1 MCFFLKEMFLIGYSS
16 IFENMRMWC
25 GLSQKRVVRSKCDI
39 YVLVNC
45 LWYLKRFGIF
55 KCNIFGYF
63 HGWYLKRFGIFKCNI
78 FGYFHGWYL
87 KRFGIF
93 KCNIF
98 GHFHGWYL
106 KRFGIFKCNIF
117 EYFHGWYLKRF
128 GIFKCNIFGYFHGK
142 SENGRNCIQNTMQDE
157 YINCSLLHENGNWD
171 LIVPL

>member
-1 MCFFLKEMFLIGYSS
+1 MKKMCFFLKEMFLIGYSS

-25 GLSQKRVVRSKCDI
+25 GLSQKRVVRSTCDI

-55 KCNIFGYF
+55 KCNILGYF

-93 KCNIF
+93 KCT
-98 GHFHGWYL
+98 
-106 KRFGIFKCNIF
+106 
-117 EYFHGWYLKRF
+117 
-128 GIFKCNIFGYFHGK
+128 IFGYFHGK
-142 SENGRNCIQNTMQDE
+142 SENARNCIQNTMQDE
-157 YINCSLLHENGNWD
+157 YINCSLSSMRTEIG
-171 LIVPL
+171 I

>member
-45 LWYLKRFGIF
+45 L
-55 KCNIFGYF
+55 
-63 HGWYLKRFGIFKCNI
+63 WYLKRFGIFKCNI